1 VKTLLQPIYTGPRSL
16 VHTLVSSRRT
26 LPPTV
31 FTGPVLW
38 TNPDNDLWVATSN
51 DGFLGMVEKIG
62 GRYRSTNPLGVTI
75 GTYDT
80 LDLARDIIATSTADP
95 SVNALTRSS
104 VILTA
109 SIAAAAAILVAFLS
123 VWVATK

>member
-1 VKTLLQPIYTGPRSL
+1 VEALLQPIYTGPRSL
-16 VHTLVSSRRT
+16 VHTLVTSRRT
-26 LPPTV
+26 LSPTV

-62 GRYRSTNPLGVTI
+62 ERYRSTNPLGVTI

-95 SVNALTRSS
+95 SALSLSRSS

-109 SIAAAAAILVAFLS
+109 SIAAVAAVLVAVLA
-123 VWVATK
+123 VWVATR